1 MIDHNLNKFF
11 QKEGEKDLHEII
23 YSSDLSLNSICPI
36 MQTDLENG
44 MTVIQLECKHC
55 FIPEAINKWLKEEKA
70 ECPVCRFALDSKEI
84 KDNSIENERYDRYDR
99 YDTYNI
105 NNTNLFPLLRY
116 SYEGSYLFNI
126 LNSPSQQRPSYI

>member
-1 MIDHNLNKFF
+1 MI
-11 QKEGEKDLHEII
+11 
-23 YSSDLSLNSICPI
+23 DLSLNSMCPI

-84 KDNSIENERYDRYDR
+84 KDNSIQNDRYNR
-99 YDTYNI
+99 YDTY
-105 NNTNLFPLLRY
+105 NTNLFPLLRY
-116 SYEGSYLFNI
+116 SYEETYLFNI
-126 LNSPSQQRPSYI
+126 LNPPSQQHLHTYRPEQSIYSFTTPQHNIIQTNQEPIH